1 MLVVVM
7 QVNTDTEGKLM
18 NTSPKVTVHQ
28 RDVTRVL
35 NLVQYVLR
43 HNAISGDTETRLTE
57 AEKILVRMDARTGR
71 RDPSKR
77 VRRTR

>member
-1 MLVVVM
+1 
-7 QVNTDTEGKLM
+7 M

-35 NLVQYVLR
+35 NLVRQVMDRSL
-43 HNAISGDTETRLTE
+43 SDE
-57 AEKILVRMDARTGR
+57 AERLLGEAETILVRMDARTGR

-77 VRRTR
+77 VTR

>member
-1 MLVVVM
+1 
-7 QVNTDTEGKLM
+7 M

-35 NLVQYVLR
+35 NLVREVLR
-43 HNAISGDTETRLTE
+43 REMLSKSERMLVE
-57 AEKILVRMDARTGR
+57 AEKILMRMDARTGR

-77 VRRTR
+77 AKK